1 MLKAIFLY
9 LGFLVLAGLW
19 RSQTRR
25 RSAPPRPAARRE
37 TPAAPCA
44 SASRQAPAA
53 RRAARPEARKA
64 APSAQP
70 PVRPGAA
77 VPPARAAAPPAA
89 PPAVPAGGAAEWLVP
104 ENLVAGII
112 LAEVLDAP
120 RTRRPWP
127 RR

>member
-25 RSAPPRPAARRE
+25 RPAPPRPVARRE

-70 PVRPGAA
+70 PVRQIG
-77 VPPARAAAPPAA
+77 
-89 PPAVPAGGAAEWLVP
+89 
-104 ENLVAGII
+104 
-112 LAEVLDAP
+112 
-120 RTRRPWP
+120 
-127 RR
+127 